1 MDTPVKRP
9 AAERRRPTIGDGV
22 LALLVIL
29 CAAALFFGLR
39 PASGN
44 LLTARI
50 VLDGVLVAEYDL
62 NALTS
67 PVELAVDGGAYPMVI
82 QAEPGRI
89 RVLESGCPSQDCV
102 HTGHISRSGQSIVC
116 LPARVTVRLVGGS
129 GEADVDAVIG

>member
-67 PVELAVDGGAYPMVI
+67 PVGLAVDGGAYPMVI

-102 HTGHISRSGQSIVC
+102 HTGWADRAGDQIIC
-116 LPARVTVRLVGGS
+116 LPNRLVISLS
-129 GEADVDAVIG
+129 GAEAQTDFDAVTG

>member
-62 NALTS
+62 NALTF
-67 PVELAVDGGAYPMVI
+67 PCGAGGGRRGLSMVI
-82 QAEPGRI
+82 PG
-89 RVLESGCPSQDCV
+89 
-102 HTGHISRSGQSIVC
+102 
-116 LPARVTVRLVGGS
+116 
-129 GEADVDAVIG
+129 

>member
-1 MDTPVKRP
+1 M
-9 AAERRRPTIGDGV
+9 

-102 HTGHISRSGQSIVC
+102 HTGLGRPG
-116 LPARVTVRLVGGS
+116 GGS
-129 GEADVDAVIG
+129 DHLSAQPAGHFPVRRRGPD